1 MKDSDII
8 LADEPTSALDQLA
21 MKDFEDMIFS
31 LEDKLIVV
39 VTHDVSERL
48 RNYDAVLV
56 FKKGILIEHGSYEE
70 LVQNKGYFYN
80 VLLA

>member
-1 MKDSDII
+1 MN
-8 LADEPTSALDQLA
+8 
-21 MKDFEDMIFS
+21 FS
-31 LEDKLIVV
+31 LMIV